1 MSTAVRRVLVVT
13 DVVGSTRLVSELGA
27 ERAAEMWAQHD
38 AIARDLVVRFGGR
51 EIDRSDGF
59 LLLFEEVGRAVAF
72 AVAYHEALRGFA
84 IAARAGIHAGDVIL
98 RSNPPEQVARG
109 AKPLEVD
116 GVAKSIAARV
126 ASIALGGQTLI
137 TEHVLVPNVAT
148 EARGH
153 WRLKGIDT
161 PVELFEVG
169 PRGRAPFGPP
179 PDGDKVSRVV
189 RVGDVWIPLQEIPKK
204 IPAERDGFVG
214 REEDLAELGR
224 ALGTSRLVSV
234 LGVGGTGKTRLAIR
248 YAWTR
253 LADWPGGVW
262 FCDLTEARS
271 HDGILRVIAQ
281 ALDVTLA
288 DGDPVVQLGRA
299 IASRGRCLLV
309 LDNFEQIVRSADVLD
324 SWLDGAPEA
333 HFVVTTREVL
343 GISGEHVLALA
354 PFPIPESTSNAVRD
368 NPAVALLVERARS
381 ANRAWRLADADL
393 SCAVAVVRM
402 LEGIPLAIELAAAQ
416 VRVLTL
422 PQVAERLKDRFG
434 LLVRR
439 GGRADRQATL
449 RATLDWSWDLL
460 EDHEREALTQLT
472 SFAGGFTLASAEA
485 VLDVGGASVID
496 LITRLVD
503 KSMLR
508 ELQAGRFG
516 MWVTVQEYVERR
528 SDAPTAAH
536 VRHGAHFAALGNEDV
551 RASLHGKDR
560 VRISRQI
567 GDELDNLL
575 TACSRAIAR
584 GDTDVAARTCRIA
597 TALLLPRGLIRMSGD
612 LTGAVLAMKDLSVAQ
627 RAHLETEHGH
637 ALRIFRHPDSARHLE
652 SAVALAH
659 EAGDPTTECE
669 ALRSLGLVHYYDNRL
684 ADARAC
690 IDRSLDLAI
699 AHRDQSAQA
708 AALWVRGIV
717 QFATGAADDALASY
731 ERALVLQ
738 RSTGSTRNESQILNS
753 LGIVLG
759 ELGRHAE
766 AGPMYEQALA
776 LARLQGDRLGEGNYL
791 AHLGN
796 LRFEE
801 RRMPE
806 ARRVL
811 EEALAVLQPMGRGN
825 MVATTLCNL
834 GLLHLEEEELD
845 EARARLDAALAISR
859 EIGTRAPEA
868 VALGGVAELARRSG
882 ELTRAASLVADA
894 ERILRELS
902 NPVELSKLLCT
913 KARIA
918 RDEDRIDVATTALDE
933 ARSLADALGATPS
946 SEVRRWIARAEAGL
960 VPLRVVA
967 SE

>member
-13 DVVGSTRLVSELGA
+13 DVVGSTHVVSELGA
-27 ERAAEMWAQHD
+27 ERAAEMWARHD
-38 AIARDLVVRFGGR
+38 AIARDLVVRFSGR

-72 AVAYHEALRGFA
+72 AVAYHEALRGFG

-116 GVAKSIAARV
+116 GVAKSIASRV

-137 TEHVLVPNVAT
+137 TEHVLVPNVMT
-148 EARGH
+148 EARGY
-153 WRLKGIDT
+153 WRLKGVEK
-161 PVELFEVG
+161 PLELFEVG
-169 PRGRAPFGPP
+169 VRGRAPFVPP

-189 RVGDVWIPLQEIPKK
+189 RVGDVWLPVQEIPRK
-204 IPAERDGFVG
+204 IPAERDAFVG
-214 REEDLAELGR
+214 RNEDLAELGR
-224 ALGTSRLVSV
+224 ALDTSRFVSV

-248 YAWTR
+248 YAWTQ

-271 HDGILRVIAQ
+271 PDGIVRSVAQ
-281 ALDVTLA
+281 ALDVPLA
-288 DGDPVVQLGRA
+288 EGDPVVQLGRA
-299 IASRGRCLLV
+299 IASRARCLLV
-309 LDNFEQIVRSADVLD
+309 LDNFEQVVRSADVLD
-324 SWLDGAPEA
+324 RWLDAAPAA
-333 HFVVTTREVL
+333 HFLVTTREVL
-343 GISGEHVLALA
+343 GVPGEHVLALA
-354 PFPIPESTSNAVRD
+354 PFPLPEGASSAVRD
-368 NPAVALLVERARS
+368 NPGVTLLIERARA
-381 ANRAWRLADADL
+381 ANRTWRLADSDL
-393 SCAVAVVRM
+393 SCAAAVVRM

-472 SFAGGFTLASAEA
+472 SFSGGFTLTSAEA
-485 VLDVGGASVID
+485 VLDVGGAPVID

-508 ELQAGRFG
+508 EVHAGRFS

-528 SDAPTAAH
+528 SAHPAAAH
-536 VRHGAHFAALGNEDV
+536 VRHGTYFASFGNEAV

-560 VRISRQI
+560 VRVTQQI
-567 GDELDNLL
+567 GEELDNLL

-584 GDTDVAARTCRIA
+584 ADSDVAARTCRIA
-597 TALLLPRGLIRMSGD
+597 TALLLPRGLIRMSSD
-612 LTGAVLAMKDLSVAQ
+612 ITSAVLGMKDLSVTQ
-627 RAHLETEHGH
+627 RAQVEVEHGH
-637 ALRIFRHPDSARHLE
+637 ALRLSRHPDAARHLE

-659 EAGDPTTECE
+659 EVDDATTECE
-669 ALRSLGLVHYYDNRL
+669 ALRGLGLAYYHDNRR

-690 IDRSLDLAI
+690 IDRSLDLAV
-699 AHRDQSAQA
+699 AHGDQSEQA
-708 AALWVRGIV
+708 AALWVRGV
-717 QFATGAADDALASY
+717 LQFATGAMDEALASY
-731 ERALVLQ
+731 QRALVLH

-776 LARLQGDRLGEGNYL
+776 LARVQGDRLGEGNYL

-801 RRMPE
+801 RRIDE

-811 EEALAVLQPMGRGN
+811 EDALTVLQPMGRGN
-825 MVATTLCNL
+825 MIATTLCNL

-845 EARARLDAALAISR
+845 PASTRLESALTLSR
-859 EIGTRAPEA
+859 EIGARAPEA
-868 VALGGVAELARRSG
+868 VALGGLAELSRRTG
-882 ELTRAASLVADA
+882 DLVRAASLAGDA

-902 NPVELSKLLCT
+902 NPIELSKLLCT

-918 RDEDRIDVATTALDE
+918 RDEDRIEVATSALDE
-933 ARSLADALGATPS
+933 ARSLADSFGATPS

-967 SE
+967 AE

>member
-13 DVVGSTRLVSELGA
+13 DVVGSTHVVSELGA
-27 ERAAEMWAQHD
+27 ERAAEMWARHD

-72 AVAYHEALRGFA
+72 AVAYHEALRGFG

-98 RSNPPEQVARG
+98 RSNPPEQVALG

-116 GVAKSIAARV
+116 GVAKSIASRV

-137 TEHVLVPNVAT
+137 TEHVLVPT
-148 EARGH
+148 TEIEARGH
-153 WRLKGIDT
+153 WRLKGVET

-169 PRGRAPFGPP
+169 VRGRAPFVPP
-179 PDGDKVSRVV
+179 PDGEKVSRVV
-189 RVGDVWIPLQEIPKK
+189 RLGDLWIPVQDIPRK
-204 IPAERDGFVG
+204 IPAERDAFVG

-248 YAWTR
+248 YGWTR

-271 HDGILRVIAQ
+271 PDGIVRSVAQ
-281 ALDVTLA
+281 VLDVPLA
-288 DGDPVVQLGRA
+288 DNDPVLQLGRA

-309 LDNFEQIVRSADVLD
+309 LDNFEQVVRSADVLD
-324 SWLDGAPEA
+324 AWLDGAPEA

-343 GISGEHVLALA
+343 GVSGEHVLSLA
-354 PFPIPESTSNAVRD
+354 PLPIPERGSTAVRD
-368 NPAVALLVERARS
+368 NPGVALLVERARA
-381 ANRAWRLADADL
+381 ANRTWRLADADL
-393 SCAVAVVRM
+393 ACAAAVVRM

-439 GGRADRQATL
+439 GGRVDRQATL
-449 RATLDWSWDLL
+449 RATLDWSWELL

-472 SFAGGFTLASAEA
+472 SFSGGFTLASAEA
-485 VLDVGGASVID
+485 VLDVGGAPVID
-496 LITRLVD
+496 VVTRLVD

-508 ELQAGRFG
+508 ELHAGRFG

-528 SDAPTAAH
+528 GEEPTAAH
-536 VRHGAHFAALGNEDV
+536 VRHGTHFASLGNDDV

-560 VRISRQI
+560 VHISRQI
-567 GDELDNLL
+567 GEELDNLL
-575 TACSRAIAR
+575 SACSRAVAR

-612 LTGAVLAMKDLSVAQ
+612 LTGAVLAMHDLGVAQ
-627 RAHLETEHGH
+627 RAHLEVEHGH
-637 ALRIFRHPDSARHLE
+637 ALRLLRHPDTARHLE
-652 SAVALAH
+652 SAVAFAH

-684 ADARAC
+684 AEARAC
-690 IDRSLDLAI
+690 IDRSLDLAVTH
-699 AHRDQSAQA
+699 ADQSAQA
-708 AALWVRGIV
+708 AALWVRGIL
-717 QFATGAADDALASY
+717 QFSTGATDDALASY
-731 ERALVLQ
+731 QRALVLQ

-776 LARLQGDRLGEGNYL
+776 LARMQGDRLGEGNYL

-801 RRMPE
+801 RRMDE

-811 EEALAVLQPMGRGN
+811 EDALAVLHPMGRGN

-834 GLLHLEEEELD
+834 GLLHLEEEEVA
-845 EARARLDAALAISR
+845 EARARLDAALVLSR
-859 EIGTRAPEA
+859 EIGARAPEA
-868 VALGGVAELARRSG
+868 VALGGLAELARRNG
-882 ELTRAASLVADA
+882 ELARAASLVTDG
-894 ERILRELS
+894 ERILRELE
-902 NPVELSKLLCT
+902 NPIELSKLLCT

-918 RDEDRIDVATTALDE
+918 RDDDRIEVATSALDE
-933 ARSLADALGATPS
+933 ARALADSFGATPS

-967 SE
+967 AE